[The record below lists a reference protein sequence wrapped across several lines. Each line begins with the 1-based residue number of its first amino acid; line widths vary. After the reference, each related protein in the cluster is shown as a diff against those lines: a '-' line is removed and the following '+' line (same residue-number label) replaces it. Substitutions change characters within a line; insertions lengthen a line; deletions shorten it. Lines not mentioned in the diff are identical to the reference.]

1 METYTGMLHIVQSNI
16 TLVAYMGA
24 LSLMNAENLNKHK
37 PHFPFEGALLMGTL
51 LRDYSMCTT
60 DLWVNMNLG

>member
-1 METYTGMLHIVQSNI
+1 MLHIVQSNI

-51 LRDYSMCTT
+51 LRDYSSY
-60 DLWVNMNLG
+60 VYYRSVGQYALGLTL